1 MEESKTS
8 KNIII
13 TKIKQWLKAIWLFL
27 TSKEVVKNLLKMA
40 ALVFVFFFLVFKG
53 LKLYTHHG
61 QRIAVDDLQ
70 GLNVEDARRLASENG
85 FKVKVIDSLFLLDK
99 KPNQVVSQNPR
110 AGSYVKSN
118 RTIYLTT
125 TKASADLRTLPGLV
139 GNYDYDQYAK
149 KLKRLSIESSIK
161 EKVYDGRQE
170 PNSIVH
176 LVYNGQKITQA
187 DLKSGYKVPMGSKV
201 EAVVTYRYSTTTDLP
216 NLLCMQ
222 VGAVEFLLESSE
234 LKIGNIFTE
243 GSITDQ
249 ENAYVIRQYPE
260 YADGG
265 LIEKGSPIDIFIQQ
279 AKPETCQ

>member
-1 MEESKTS
+1 MKEVNSKD
-8 KNIII
+8 NAIISRL
-13 TKIKQWLKAIWLFL
+13 KHWLKSIWLFL

-40 ALVFVFFFLVFKG
+40 ALIAIFFFLAFKG

-61 QRIAVDDLQ
+61 QRIAVDNLQ
-70 GLNVEDARRLASENG
+70 GLNVEDAKRLASENG

-99 KPNQVVSQNPR
+99 KPNEVVSQNPR
-110 AGSYVKSN
+110 AGSFVKSN

-149 KLKRLSIESSIK
+149 KLTRLSIESSIK

-176 LVYNGQKITQA
+176 LIYNGEKITQA

-201 EAVVTYRYSTTTDLP
+201 EAVVTYRYSTTTDAPDLV
-216 NLLCMQ
+216 CMQ
-222 VGAVEFLLESSE
+222 VGAAEFLLESSD
-234 LKIGNIFTE
+234 LRIGNIFTE
-243 GSITDQ
+243 GTITDQ
-249 ENAYVIRQYPE
+249 ENAYIIRQYPE
-260 YADGG
+260 YVQGG

-279 AKPETCQ
+279 AKPDKCQ